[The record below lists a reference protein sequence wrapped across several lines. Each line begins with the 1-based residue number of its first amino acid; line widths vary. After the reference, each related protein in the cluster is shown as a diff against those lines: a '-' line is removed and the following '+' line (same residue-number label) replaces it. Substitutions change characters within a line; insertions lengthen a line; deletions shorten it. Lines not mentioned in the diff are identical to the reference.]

1 MGLDV
6 LSTLYADLLV
16 QEGFELIGQLSHRL
30 HLTIWWNP
38 QQSIQLIVLSS
49 GRSNLIK
56 GDKSYYLKSV
66 SPDGETWARDVGL
79 LHDWLE
85 GHFPELRISFSH
97 FRDVPAG
104 LAQAEVRRRIAVE
117 APTLGVPTVEQI
129 AEYQAQL
136 RAKRQDVQKTD
147 SLMALSMSHS

>member
-6 LSTLYADLLV
+6 LSTLYADVLV
-16 QEGFELIGQLSHRL
+16 QEGFQLIGQLSHRL

-38 QQSIQLIVLSS
+38 QQSIQLIVLSIGS
-49 GRSNLIK
+49 SNLIK

-66 SPDGETWARDVGL
+66 SPDGETWARDVTL

-104 LAQAEVRRRIAVE
+104 LAEAEVHRRMAVE
-117 APTLGVPTVEQI
+117 APTLPMPTPEQI
-129 AEYQAQL
+129 AQLQAQL
-136 RAKRQDVQKTD
+136 RTKQQDVQATD
-147 SLMALSMSHS
+147 AMMTLLNT